1 MIHAFQN
8 VGPKVLTCQKL
19 VAVVESTQNL
29 RMGEKAME
37 GLVSCQLSADA
48 LSEMRRKVNHTRKTA
63 SLPISDVVSAE
74 IISHD
79 VRVIAEFL
87 AEEFEDDVVELFR
100 SRVAPD
106 QWPEITSWDYPGPWV
121 NAHSEALIRILDSE
135 ASVSIFSKS
144 GSYTLRISQ
153 QG

>member
-1 MIHAFQN
+1 
-8 VGPKVLTCQKL
+8 
-19 VAVVESTQNL
+19 VE
-29 RMGEKAME
+29 EEAMADR
-37 GLVSCQLSADA
+37 VSCQLSADA
-48 LSEMRRKVNHTRKTA
+48 LSEMRRKVHHTRKTA

-106 QWPEITSWDYPGPWV
+106 PWPEITSWDYPGPWL
-121 NAHSEALIRILDSE
+121 NAHSETLVRILDSD
-135 ASVSIFSKS
+135 AAVNIFSKS
-144 GSYTLRISQ
+144 GSYTLRISALD
-153 QG
+153 

>member
-1 MIHAFQN
+1 
-8 VGPKVLTCQKL
+8 
-19 VAVVESTQNL
+19 
-29 RMGEKAME
+29 MGERAME

-63 SLPISDVVSAE
+63 SLPISDVASEE

-100 SRVAPD
+100 SRVQPD
-106 QWPEITSWDYPGPWV
+106 PWPELRSWDYPGPWV
-121 NAHSEALIRILDSE
+121 NAQSETLVRILDSE
-135 ASVSIFSKS
+135 SSVSIFSKS

-153 QG
+153 LG

>member
-100 SRVAPD
+100 SRVNPD
-106 QWPEITSWDYPGPWV
+106 PWPEITSWDYPGPWV
-121 NAHSEALIRILDSE
+121 NAHSETLIRILDSE

>member
-8 VGPKVLTCQKL
+8 GKPKVLTCQKS

-100 SRVAPD
+100 SRVQPD
-106 QWPEITSWDYPGPWV
+106 PWPELRSWDYPGPWV
-121 NAHSEALIRILDSE
+121 NAHSETLIRILDSE

>member
-121 NAHSEALIRILDSE
+121 NAQSETLLRILDSE
-135 ASVSIFSKS
+135 ASVNIFSKS

-153 QG
+153 LG

>member
-1 MIHAFQN
+1 M
-8 VGPKVLTCQKL
+8 
-19 VAVVESTQNL
+19 E
-29 RMGEKAME
+29 AM
-37 GLVSCQLSADA
+37 VSCLLSADA
-48 LSEMRRKVNHTRKTA
+48 VSEVRRKVHQTRKA
-63 SLPISDVVSAE
+63 AALPVSDVVSAE

-79 VRVIAEFL
+79 VRVIAEFI

-100 SRVAPD
+100 SRVNPD
-106 QWPEITSWDYPGPWV
+106 PWPEITSWDYPGPWV

>member
-8 VGPKVLTCQKL
+8 VGPKVLTCQKS

-29 RMGEKAME
+29 RMGERAME

-63 SLPISDVVSAE
+63 SLPISDVASAE

-100 SRVAPD
+100 SRVQPD
-106 QWPEITSWDYPGPWV
+106 PWPELRSWDYPGPWV
-121 NAHSEALIRILDSE
+121 NAQSETLVRILDSE
-135 ASVSIFSKS
+135 SSVSIFSKS

-153 QG
+153 LG

>member
-1 MIHAFQN
+1 
-8 VGPKVLTCQKL
+8 
-19 VAVVESTQNL
+19 
-29 RMGEKAME
+29 ME

-48 LSEMRRKVNHTRKTA
+48 LSEMRRKVHQTRKTA
-63 SLPISDVVSAE
+63 SLPVSDVVSAE

-106 QWPEITSWDYPGPWV
+106 PWPEITSWDYPGPWV
-121 NAHSEALIRILDSE
+121 NEHSETLIRILDSE
-135 ASVSIFSKS
+135 ASINIFSKS
-144 GSYTLRISQ
+144 GSYTLRISALD
-153 QG
+153 

>member
-1 MIHAFQN
+1 MPEIGRCCRVRSDLLA
-8 VGPKVLTCQKL
+8 
-19 VAVVESTQNL
+19 E
-29 RMGEKAME
+29 EEAME
-37 GLVSCQLSADA
+37 AMVSCLLSADA
-48 LSEMRRKVNHTRKTA
+48 LSEMRRKVHHTRKTA
-63 SLPISDVVSAE
+63 SLPTSQVVTAE

-121 NAHSEALIRILDSE
+121 NAQSETLLRILDSE
-135 ASVSIFSKS
+135 ASVNIFSKS

-153 QG
+153 LG

>member
-1 MIHAFQN
+1 
-8 VGPKVLTCQKL
+8 
-19 VAVVESTQNL
+19 
-29 RMGEKAME
+29 MGEKAME

-106 QWPEITSWDYPGPWV
+106 QWPEITSWDYPGPWL
-121 NAHSEALIRILDSE
+121 NAQSETLLRILDSE
-135 ASVSIFSKS
+135 ASVNIFSKS
-144 GSYTLRISQ
+144 GSYTLRISAL
-153 QG
+153 G

>member
-8 VGPKVLTCQKL
+8 WGPNALTCQKS
-19 VAVVESTQNL
+19 VAVVESEQNL
-29 RMGEKAME
+29 LPGENAME
-37 GLVSCQLSADA
+37 GMVSCLLSADA
-48 LSEMRRKVNHTRKTA
+48 LSEMRRKVHHTRKTA
-63 SLPISDVVSAE
+63 SLPVSDVVSAE

-106 QWPEITSWDYPGPWV
+106 QWPEITSWDYPGPWL
-121 NAHSEALIRILDSE
+121 NAQSETLLRILDSE
-135 ASVSIFSKS
+135 ESVNIFSKS
-144 GSYTLRISQ
+144 GSYTLRISAL
-153 QG
+153 G

>member
-8 VGPKVLTCQKL
+8 GGPNALTCQKQP
-19 VAVVESTQNL
+19 AVVESEQNL
-29 RMGEKAME
+29 LPGENAME
-37 GLVSCQLSADA
+37 GMVSCLLSADA
-48 LSEMRRKVNHTRKTA
+48 LSEMRRKVHHTRKTA
-63 SLPISDVVSAE
+63 SLPTSEVVTAE

-106 QWPEITSWDYPGPWV
+106 PWPEVTSYEYPGPWV
-121 NAHSEALIRILDSE
+121 NAHSETLVRILDSE
-135 ASVSIFSKS
+135 ASVNIFSKS
-144 GSYTLRISQ
+144 GSFSLRISALD
-153 QG
+153 

>member
-1 MIHAFQN
+1 MPEIGRCCRVRSDLLAEEEA
-8 VGPKVLTCQKL
+8 
-19 VAVVESTQNL
+19 VAGMVSSHLST
-29 RMGEKAME
+29 
-37 GLVSCQLSADA
+37 DA
-48 LSEMRRKVNHTRKTA
+48 LSEVRRKVHQTRKAA
-63 SLPISDVVSAE
+63 SLPVSDVVSAE

-106 QWPEITSWDYPGPWV
+106 PWPEITSWDYPGPWV
-121 NAHSEALIRILDSE
+121 NAQSETLLRILDSE
-135 ASVSIFSKS
+135 ASVNIFSKS

>member
-8 VGPKVLTCQKL
+8 VGPKVLTCQKS

-121 NAHSEALIRILDSE
+121 NAQSETLLRILDSE
-135 ASVSIFSKS
+135 ASVNIFSKS

-153 QG
+153 LG

>member
-8 VGPKVLTCQKL
+8 VGPKVLTCQKS
-19 VAVVESTQNL
+19 VAVVESEQNL
-29 RMGEKAME
+29 LPGENAME
-37 GLVSCQLSADA
+37 GMVSCLLSADA
-48 LSEMRRKVNHTRKTA
+48 LSEMRRKVHHTRKTA
-63 SLPISDVVSAE
+63 SLPVSDVVSAE

-106 QWPEITSWDYPGPWV
+106 QWPEITSWDYPGPWL
-121 NAHSEALIRILDSE
+121 NAQSETLLRILDSE
-135 ASVSIFSKS
+135 ASVNIFSKS
-144 GSYTLRISQ
+144 GSYTLRISALD
-153 QG
+153 

>member
-8 VGPKVLTCQKL
+8 GGPNALTCQKS
-19 VAVVESTQNL
+19 VAVVESEQNL
-29 RMGEKAME
+29 LPGENAME

-48 LSEMRRKVNHTRKTA
+48 LSEMRRKVHQTRKTA
-63 SLPISDVVSAE
+63 SLPVTDVVSAE

-87 AEEFEDDVVELFR
+87 SEEFEDDVVELFR

-106 QWPEITSWDYPGPWV
+106 SWPEITSWDYPGPWV
-121 NAHSEALIRILDSE
+121 NAHSETLIRILDSE
-135 ASVSIFSKS
+135 AAVNIFSKS
-144 GSYTLRISQ
+144 GSYTLRISALD
-153 QG
+153 

>member
-8 VGPKVLTCQKL
+8 VGPNALTCQKS
-19 VAVVESTQNL
+19 VAVVESEQNL
-29 RMGEKAME
+29 LPGENAME

-100 SRVAPD
+100 SRVQPD
-106 QWPEITSWDYPGPWV
+106 PWPELRSWDYPGPWV
-121 NAHSEALIRILDSE
+121 NAHSETLIRILDSE
-135 ASVSIFSKS
+135 SSVNIFSKS
-144 GSYTLRISQ
+144 GSYTLRISALD
-153 QG
+153 

>member
-8 VGPKVLTCQKL
+8 VGPKVLTCQKS

-100 SRVAPD
+100 SRVQPD
-106 QWPEITSWDYPGPWV
+106 PWPELRSWDYPGPWV
-121 NAHSEALIRILDSE
+121 NAHSEALIRILGSE

>member
-8 VGPKVLTCQKL
+8 VGPNALTCQKS

-63 SLPISDVVSAE
+63 SLPISDVASEE

-100 SRVAPD
+100 SRVQPD
-106 QWPEITSWDYPGPWV
+106 PWPELRSWDYPGPWV
-121 NAHSEALIRILDSE
+121 NAQSETLVRILDSE

>member
-8 VGPKVLTCQKL
+8 VGPKVLTCQKS

-48 LSEMRRKVNHTRKTA
+48 LSEMRRKVHHTRKTA
-63 SLPISDVVSAE
+63 SLPTSQVVTAE

-121 NAHSEALIRILDSE
+121 NAQSETLLRILDSE
-135 ASVSIFSKS
+135 ASVNIFSKS
-144 GSYTLRISQ
+144 GSYTLQISQ
-153 QG
+153 LG